1 MPFIPRHD
9 DSLKQWSLLSR
20 YTKQIVGV
28 HCLSHLLQLQNP
40 QFLQGT
46 WTARVWVHFPVCL
59 QWSSSWYKKSCAPF
73 LRCPKRTGTEGRKRM
88 RWLDNIT
95 NSMDMSLSKLQE
107 MVKDREA
114 WRAAVHGVRYD
125 WAIEQQVFS
134 LSGKREWSSVPV
146 KVSKKKHFFL
156 ILWYTPSHPLSSP
169 SPPAPNPSQHQS
181 LFQWV
186 NSLHEVAKVL
196 EFHL

>member
-1 MPFIPRHD
+1 MTALSNGVYFQDIP
-9 DSLKQWSLLSR
+9 SR
-20 YTKQIVGV
+20 SWGV

-114 WRAAVHGVRYD
+114 WRAAVHR
-125 WAIEQQVFS
+125 
-134 LSGKREWSSVPV
+134 
-146 KVSKKKHFFL
+146 
-156 ILWYTPSHPLSSP
+156 
-169 SPPAPNPSQHQS
+169 
-181 LFQWV
+181 
-186 NSLHEVAKVL
+186 VAKSHTTEWLNNKSIKALQKWNTNKTVD
-196 EFHL
+196 ETVK